1 MTATPLHD
9 VAITGVGLSE
19 LGKRLDRSAIS
30 LCLEAVRNAL
40 ADAGIEKDE
49 VDGLAARWPGPGGTV
64 FVPGSADWA
73 NLLGI
78 PARWI
83 GDTYPQGIPGALDA
97 AAAIAAGLCNTALVF
112 GGQSGGLGTDEG
124 QVADYTRPAN
134 EFVAPWGA
142 FTTVHFALVAQV
154 YLNRFGV
161 DPLSLAAIAAEIRNT
176 GSRNP
181 RAAMYGR
188 GPYTAEDVLA
198 SPMIAEPF
206 TRLQLCLAT
215 EGAAAMVLTRA
226 DRARGSADRPI
237 SILGGGAER
246 VRQQYVNPPRYDEV
260 GRIGSDAGARAFAM
274 AGLAPADVDVLEL
287 YDINSFEIARQLE
300 VLGFCGEG
308 EGAAFALEQGIG
320 VDGRLP
326 INTDGGLLSFSHLGW
341 GGPTLKVVEAVRQ
354 LRGEAGELQVP
365 DAEVALLTG
374 AGSGAQYHN
383 VMLLGRG
390 F

>member
-9 VAITGVGLSE
+9 VAIAGVGLSE
-19 LGKRLDRSAIS
+19 LGKRVQRPALS
-30 LCLEAVRNAL
+30 LCLEAARNAL
-40 ADAGIEKDE
+40 ADAGIEKGE

-73 NLLGI
+73 NLLGL
-78 PARWI
+78 PVRWI
-83 GDTYPQGIPGALDA
+83 GDTYPQGIPAALDA
-97 AAAIAAGLCNTALVF
+97 AAAIATGLCETVLIF
-112 GGQSGGLGTDEG
+112 GGQSGGLGTESG
-124 QVADYTRPAN
+124 QVADYTRPEN

-142 FTTVHFALVAQV
+142 FTAVHFALVAQV
-154 YLNRFGV
+154 YLHRFGV
-161 DPLSLAAIAAEIRNT
+161 DPADLAAIAAEIRNT

-188 GPYTAEDVLA
+188 GPYTAEDVLN

-226 DRARGSADRPI
+226 DRARETCERPI
-237 SILGGGAER
+237 SILGGGAEWH
-246 VRQQYVNPPRYDEV
+246 RQQYVNPPLYDEI
-260 GRIGSDAGARAFAM
+260 GRIGTDAGRRAFAM
-274 AGLAPADVDVLEL
+274 AGLSPGDVDVLQL
-287 YDINSFEIARQLE
+287 YDINTFEIVRQLE
-300 VLGFCGEG
+300 ALGFCGEG
-308 EGAAFALEQGIG
+308 EGADFALERGIG
-320 VDGRLP
+320 VDGSLP

-341 GGPTLKVVEAVRQ
+341 GGPTLKIVEAVRQ
-354 LRGEAGELQVP
+354 LRGDCGDLQVP

-383 VMLLGRG
+383 VMLLGRAS
-390 F
+390 